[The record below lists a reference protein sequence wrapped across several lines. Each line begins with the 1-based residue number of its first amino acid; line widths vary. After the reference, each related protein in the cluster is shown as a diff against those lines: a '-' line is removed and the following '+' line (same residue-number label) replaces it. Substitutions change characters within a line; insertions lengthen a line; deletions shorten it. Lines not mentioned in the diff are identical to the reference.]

1 MWDDITRRRY
11 DGTIRVEALS
21 SMRRD
26 AEAAPK
32 CLEKITCDEAEK
44 RLFENALRWAEEEMN
59 ECEQGELCD
68 HLIPRRCPCTDRC
81 IQHQP
86 VKVPC
91 TVPCNVPATF
101 CATLPDN

>member
-1 MWDDITRRRY
+1 
-11 DGTIRVEALS
+11 
-21 SMRRD
+21 MRRD

-32 CLEKITCDEAEK
+32 CLEKNTCDEAEK
-44 RLFENALRWAEEEMN
+44 RLFENAFRWAEEETN

-68 HLIPRRCPCTDRC
+68 HMIRGDAHATDRC

-101 CATLPDN
+101 CATLPDT